1 MLHPHTCYQAR
12 RAGNGPGVGDQER
25 IAAEHPTPRSVKNGE
40 RVPPGLSCTIAHA
53 QTKAHA
59 TDQSQ
64 QASRRVLTVVNASR
78 KFLFAAIGLTLAVSS
93 LHASAQQRIPG
104 MQQTGTPGVHQR
116 IVGGSLVPSGSYPWT
131 AALLSSSGGQ
141 FCGGSLIAPKWVV
154 TAAHCSSSAYS
165 VRVGSVDRTSGGQVI
180 RVIRK
185 INHPQYSTQNDIA
198 LLELETPVSGITP
211 VVRGTASPAVGSTV
225 RLLGWGQV
233 TSPFGG
239 DSGSRY
245 LKQLDTPVLTRTVC
259 SGTGAGDLCFKGT
272 TTATACKGDSGGPA
286 LAGSVLVGATS
297 RSGRSANYCGED
309 VIYTN
314 VTYYKT
320 WIDQYVSGS
329 SGGGTVVHN
338 VNLPSVSAGNWSSMY
353 TVTIPAGTTSLVV
366 NISGGTGDADLY
378 VRAGAAPTTS
388 SYSCRPYLGGNT
400 ETCTINN
407 PTAGTTYYI
416 GVRAYTAYSGV
427 NMKATRSPN

>member
-1 MLHPHTCYQAR
+1 M
-12 RAGNGPGVGDQER
+12 
-25 IAAEHPTPRSVKNGE
+25 
-40 RVPPGLSCTIAHA
+40 
-53 QTKAHA
+53 
-59 TDQSQ
+59 
-64 QASRRVLTVVNASR
+64 VNASR

-93 LHASAQQRIPG
+93 LHAGAQQRLPG
-104 MQQTGTPGVHQR
+104 MQPHANGVQQR

-141 FCGGSLIAPKWVV
+141 FCGGSLISPKWVV
-154 TAAHCSSSAYS
+154 TAAHCSSSAAS
-165 VRVGSVDRTSGGQVI
+165 VRVGSVDRQSGGQVI

-198 LLELETPVSGITP
+198 LLELETAVSGITP
-211 VVRGTASPAVGSTV
+211 VARGTASPAVGSTV

-239 DSGSRY
+239 DAGSRY
-245 LKQLDTPVLTRTVC
+245 LKQLDTPVLTRTTC

-286 LAGSVLVGATS
+286 LSNGVLVGATS

-309 VIYTN
+309 VIYTD

-320 WIDQYVSGS
+320 WIDQYVNGTTPPA
-329 SGGGTVVHN
+329 GTVVHN
-338 VNLPSVSAGNWSSMY
+338 VNLPSIAANNWSSMY

-388 SYSCRPYLGGNT
+388 AYTCRPYLGGNT

-416 GVRAYTAYSGV
+416 GVRAYSAFSGV

>member
-1 MLHPHTCYQAR
+1 
-12 RAGNGPGVGDQER
+12 
-25 IAAEHPTPRSVKNGE
+25 
-40 RVPPGLSCTIAHA
+40 
-53 QTKAHA
+53 
-59 TDQSQ
+59 
-64 QASRRVLTVVNASR
+64 VVNASR
-78 KFLFAAIGLTLAVSS
+78 KFLFAAIGLTLAATS
-93 LHASAQQRIPG
+93 LHASAQQRI
-104 MQQTGTPGVHQR
+104 
-116 IVGGSLVPSGSYPWT
+116 VGGSFAPNGAYPWT
-131 AALLSSSGGQ
+131 AAMLNSSQQQG
-141 FCGGSLIAPKWVV
+141 CGGSLIAPKWVV
-154 TAAHCSSSAYS
+154 TAAHCTASWASY
-165 VRVGSVDRTSGGQVI
+165 VRVGSIDRTSGGQVI

-185 INHPQYSTQNDIA
+185 INHPQYNGQNDIA
-198 LLELETPVSGITP
+198 LVELETPVSGITP
-211 VVRGTASPAVGSTV
+211 VTRGTSSPAVGSTV

-245 LKQLDTPVLTRTVC
+245 LKMLDTPVINRTTC
-259 SGTGAGDLCFKGT
+259 SGTGAGDLCFRGT

-286 LAGSVLVGATS
+286 LAGSLLVGATS

-320 WIDQYVSGS
+320 WIDSYVN
-329 SGGGTVVHN
+329 GGGGGTGTVVHN

-366 NISGGTGDADLY
+366 NISGGSGDADLY

-388 SYSCRPYLGGNT
+388 SYNCRPYLGGNT

-427 NMKATRSPN
+427 SMKATRSPN

>member
-1 MLHPHTCYQAR
+1 M
-12 RAGNGPGVGDQER
+12 
-25 IAAEHPTPRSVKNGE
+25 
-40 RVPPGLSCTIAHA
+40 
-53 QTKAHA
+53 
-59 TDQSQ
+59 
-64 QASRRVLTVVNASR
+64 VNASR
-78 KFLFAAIGLTLAVSS
+78 KYLFAAIGLTLAVSS
-93 LHASAQQRIPG
+93 LHASANPPVKSQFIDHSKNKLQAFTS
-104 MQQTGTPGVHQR
+104 QQTGAHQR
-116 IVGGSLVPSGSYPWT
+116 IVGGSFAPDGAYPWT

-154 TAAHCSSSAYS
+154 TAAHCSSSAAS
-165 VRVGSVDRTSGGQVI
+165 VRVGSIDRTSGGQVI
-180 RVIRK
+180 RVIRR

-211 VVRGTASPAVGSTV
+211 ITRGTSAPAVGSTV

-245 LKQLDTPVLTRTVC
+245 LKMLDTAVLNRTTC
-259 SGTGAGDLCFKGT
+259 SGTGPGDLCFRGT

-286 LAGSVLVGATS
+286 LSGSVLVGATS

-309 VIYTN
+309 VIYTD

-320 WIDQYVSGS
+320 WIDQYVGGGTSP
-329 SGGGTVVHN
+329 GGTVVHN

-388 SYSCRPYLGGNT
+388 SYTCRPYLSGNT

-416 GVRAYTAYSGV
+416 GVRAYSSYSGV